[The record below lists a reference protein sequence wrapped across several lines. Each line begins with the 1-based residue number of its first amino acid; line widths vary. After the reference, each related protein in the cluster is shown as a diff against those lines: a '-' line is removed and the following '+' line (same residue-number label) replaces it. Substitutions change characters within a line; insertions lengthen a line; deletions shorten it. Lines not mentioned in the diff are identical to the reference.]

1 MPCGT
6 LISVRAYKHR
16 RSDPMMKI
24 SLAVA
29 AIAAALTAVP
39 IVTQV
44 KAQIDMKTGRHLDER
59 DPTAFYRERR
69 PRYDATVGVGGGATI
84 VRPQDHASGAP
95 LRPKGRT
102 TKR

>member
-1 MPCGT
+1 
-6 LISVRAYKHR
+6 
-16 RSDPMMKI
+16 MMKI

-59 DPTAFYRERR
+59 DPSAFYRERR
-69 PRYDATVGVGGGATI
+69 PR
-84 VRPQDHASGAP
+84 
-95 LRPKGRT
+95 
-102 TKR
+102 